1 MLEILEAKLVTFFE
15 LLVPTLVATYD
26 TKIVQKRVNQ
36 GRSCLKDKLLAIH
49 AMMKAPK
56 LLMHVVILVCNA
68 YIWQTTINFRPVT
81 QEPIW

>member
-1 MLEILEAKLVTFFE
+1 MLEILEAKLITFFE

-26 TKIVQKRVNQ
+26 TKIEQKRVNQ

-56 LLMHVVILVCNA
+56 
-68 YIWQTTINFRPVT
+68 TF
-81 QEPIW
+81 